1 MDTIQKLSPL
11 NQSIIEKRSIQN
23 QNSNTS
29 ANLNTQADSVEIN
42 GQVKTN
48 KKKKAA
54 IIAGIVASMGAIAGI
69 VYKIKKGKATDA
81 IDDTQKILKHADIN
95 FEGGIA
101 RLKNG
106 EKFSG
111 VIKDSVE
118 KGKNEAFKPFEYTLE
133 YKDGVL
139 IKSTKTQGSE
149 IIEKTYETL
158 EDRTRKITSTING
171 SDKTE
176 KLINVSELKSKIDK
190 SKNDYRD
197 LLLKKDDLS
206 AEDFKK
212 KAEEI
217 EYLTKTQHEE
227 ITKIKNSKIQTEQ
240 LKAEQE
246 AKKAQE
252 EAKKAKEAEKRAQEA
267 AEKEAKQKAAKEA
280 EANNKTT
287 QTQNTPKQEEAL
299 RATEK
304 TDIDNNVENEIIDSN
319 GNFIKAKE
327 RTQEG
332 LPKISYYDLNLSQ
345 LSEENF
351 EKYLEVNGLTLDE
364 FDDMFLEYIKKTK
377 LKNKDISFYD
387 YIFDK
392 IKEETITPDTVIY
405 HGTKKENAEKII
417 KEGFNLNKNENHES
431 GKGVYGAVKKPQRGY
446 KYGNTIL
453 CYRPNSNLKLARFKS
468 GYASNLRVLSLNK
481 SVDVPALFGD
491 EKITQPSILRIL
503 QKMGYSGIH
512 TNSSS
517 AGYDYI
523 VVWDPK
529 LLNLSEVID
538 L

>member
-54 IIAGIVASMGAIAGI
+54 IIAGIIALAGAIAGI

-81 IDDTQKILKHADIN
+81 IDDTQKILKRADIN

-118 KGKNEAFKPFEYTLE
+118 KGKNKAFKPFEYTLE

-252 EAKKAKEAEKRAQEA
+252 ETKKAKEAEKRAQEA

-280 EANNKTT
+280 EAKVLKKAEEEIEAFKNSLNNK
-287 QTQNTPKQEEAL
+287 
-299 RATEK
+299 
-304 TDIDNNVENEIIDSN
+304 
-319 GNFIKAKE
+319 
-327 RTQEG
+327 
-332 LPKISYYDLNLSQ
+332 SY
-345 LSEENF
+345 
-351 EKYLEVNGLTLDE
+351 DE
-364 FDDMFLEYIKKTK
+364 
-377 LKNKDISFYD
+377 LK
-387 YIFDK
+387 K
-392 IKEETITPDTVIY
+392 IKEDIYKEEREFINEMKRKYDSFDEKRFTFEEKNKFDTIIKKQHELNKAAHDKRTSEIVFDTDKILKPSNQNLTQKDLSDIAYYQDGSIGSNCNPEDSCFLDEIFKKIKPTDEDCILYRGVKKHRGWKQEIAFEDADFEPGKIINNLGITSTSYNPRSQAFNEYVIGDCY
-405 HGTKKENAEKII
+405 GDNANHYVLRIHCKKGTKAIVGGLGEAILPPN
-417 KEGFNLNKNENHES
+417 NKM
-431 GKGVYGAVKKPQRGY
+431 K
-446 KYGNTIL
+446 
-453 CYRPNSNLKLARFKS
+453 
-468 GYASNLRVLSLNK
+468 VLSFNPITK
-481 SVDVPALFGD
+481 VADV
-491 EKITQPSILRIL
+491 E
-503 QKMGYSGIH
+503 
-512 TNSSS
+512 
-517 AGYDYI
+517 YI
-523 VVWDPK
+523 PPE
-529 LLNLSEVID
+529 NL
-538 L
+538 